1 MPHDSSPEGHRPVL
15 AVIPARLGSSR
26 LPDKP
31 LQPLLG
37 RPLVEWTWRRVSAM
51 ALFDSVVVA
60 TDAPRVV
67 EACRAFG
74 APVVL
79 TDTDHPTG
87 TDRIAEV
94 AGQQPWSGFDLV
106 VNVQGDEPL
115 VEEAHL
121 EAALELVRTGG
132 WSLATTATPIR
143 TREELE
149 NPDRVKAIRGRD
161 GRALYFTRAPA
172 PWRRD
177 GPPGPHELG
186 RLPWLR
192 HLGIY
197 AYRREALLRW
207 VALDPSPLE
216 EIERL
221 EQLRPLESGLPMGV
235 AVVDHAVPGVDT
247 PEDVVTMEGLLAGT
261 LQTPTSHQRTS

>member
-1 MPHDSSPEGHRPVL
+1 M

-31 LQPLLG
+31 LHLLLG
-37 RPLVEWTWRRVSAM
+37 RPLVEWTWRRVSEM
-51 ALFDSVVVA
+51 DLFDSVVVA
-60 TDAPRVV
+60 TDSPRIV
-67 EACRAFG
+67 EACRSVG

-79 TDTDHPTG
+79 TDPDHPTG

-94 AGQQPWSGFDLV
+94 VGQQPWSGFDLV
-106 VNVQGDEPL
+106 VNVQGDEPM

-121 EAALELVRTGG
+121 EAAVELVRGGG
-132 WSLATTATPIR
+132 WPLATTATPIR
-143 TREELE
+143 SREELA
-149 NPDRVKAIRGRD
+149 NPDRVKAVRGRD

-177 GPPGPHELG
+177 GLPTDRELATG
-186 RLPWLR
+186 PWLR

-197 AYRREALLRW
+197 VYRREALLRW
-207 VALDPSPLE
+207 VDLAPSPLE

-221 EQLRPLESGLPMGV
+221 EQLRPLESGLAMGI
-235 AVVDHAVPGVDT
+235 AVVDRAAPGVDT
-247 PEDVVTMEGLLAGT
+247 PEDVVRMEGLLAGN
-261 LQTPTSHQRTS
+261 LQTPTSHPRTS